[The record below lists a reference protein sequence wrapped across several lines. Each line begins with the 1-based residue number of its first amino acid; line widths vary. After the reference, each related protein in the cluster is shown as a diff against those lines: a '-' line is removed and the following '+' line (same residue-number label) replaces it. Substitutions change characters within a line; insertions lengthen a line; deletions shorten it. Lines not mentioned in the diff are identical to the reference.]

1 MTASFALGPSTSDA
15 DRDAQLATIAL
26 FLPQPDSS
34 AWAEFAKPTSIHA
47 APRSPSRT
55 ATPPTTQEYIP

>member
-1 MTASFALGPSTSDA
+1 MAASFAPGPPTSDA

-34 AWAEFAKPTSIHA
+34 AWAEFARPTPVRTA
-47 APRSPSRT
+47 QRSPSRT
-55 ATPPTTQEYIP
+55 ATPPTTQE